1 MSLKKASQIKSSDP
15 VLPGVPILLGVTG
28 SIAAYKAADLASRLV
43 QAGAEVRTVLTAAGT
58 EFITPLTFQ
67 ALTGNL
73 VYTEMFGD
81 QRLCDPVHISLARF
95 PELVVIA
102 PASADFIGR
111 LAAGLADDLLS
122 AIVMATRA
130 PVLLAPGM
138 NSRMYENPIVQENIQ
153 RLQKYGM
160 ELVGPESGYLACG
173 ERGSGRLASVENIFA
188 AITARLSHP

>member
-73 VYTEMFGD
+73 AYTEMFGD

-95 PELVVIA
+95 PKLVVIA

-122 AIVMATRA
+122 AMGK
-130 PVLLAPGM
+130 LL
-138 NSRMYENPIVQENIQ
+138 
-153 RLQKYGM
+153 K
-160 ELVGPESGYLACG
+160 
-173 ERGSGRLASVENIFA
+173 
-188 AITARLSHP
+188 